1 MFTVAFQLQRVLECN
16 YCKNV
21 KEKAIFFLHFSP
33 LLLLSLDLGRRRI
46 DILRY
51 FLNIWG
57 YFQFLKYSLN
67 QIVVLSWLT
76 SPHPYRASPSVSGLL
91 LCPYTFM
98 STVRYG
104 SCRSSLLI
112 SSFSYL
118 TGILF
123 SVCFLIFC
131 QLLY

>member
-1 MFTVAFQLQRVLECN
+1 M
-16 YCKNV
+16 
-21 KEKAIFFLHFSP
+21 
-33 LLLLSLDLGRRRI
+33 
-46 DILRY
+46 LRY
-51 FLNIWG
+51 FLNVWG

-67 QIVVLSWLT
+67 QIVVLSWLI

-91 LCPYTFM
+91 LLCPHTFM

-112 SSFSYL
+112 SSFSSYL
-118 TGILF
+118 TGMLF

-131 QLLY
+131 QLLYFLNLLGLVTQFFNVFFSMCNHSSGDNI